1 MSYAT
6 IRSLFESAFAASYGS
21 SQIFAA
27 PDYNNAVAVCI
38 TTPIADYSNADVDN
52 GIDSLC
58 MDAPGFSSP
67 AFDPGTA
74 NYDNAD
80 VFPRDQI
87 NAGVALIYDNVQE
100 APPDSEH
107 VILSIGFPSTALP
120 TICSEESNIEFIR
133 GSVQIS
139 CYTPRGTGM
148 KRLEELAQ
156 IGIQTLVG
164 MPKVSDPN
172 GVRPRI
178 GNIEGPTPVLG
189 GAQPYALSVVSAT
202 FTANG

>member
-6 IRSLFESAFAASYGS
+6 IRSLFESAFASSYGALDATGALDYDNATA
-21 SQIFAA
+21 ICTNA
-27 PDYNNAVAVCI
+27 PVAN
-38 TTPIADYSNADVDN
+38 YSNADVDN
-52 GIDSLC
+52 GIASICTDGPSY
-58 MDAPGFSSP
+58 SSP
-67 AFDPGTA
+67 AFNPGTA
-74 NYDNAD
+74 DYDNAD
-80 VFPRDQI
+80 IFPRSEI

-107 VILSIGFPSTALP
+107 VVLSIGFPSTALP
-120 TICSEESNIEFIR
+120 VICSEESNVEFIR
-133 GSVQIS
+133 GSIQIS
-139 CYTPRGTGM
+139 CYTPRGRGM

-156 IGIQTLVG
+156 IGVQTLVG
-164 MPKVSDPN
+164 MPKQADPN

-178 GNIEGPTPVLG
+178 GNIEGPTPVLS